1 MEKLIQKYARWFDT
15 AMIAIILLQLVG
27 AVIIILTKCIHCE
40 AVVSVVLSVIN
51 LMLLS
56 NSLRCNRTQ
65 QFVEWKVNAKI
76 LRYTLGLFIL
86 FHMVVFIMRGF
97 NMIEL
102 GSHLLLIDMLRKGEV
117 NKMPSVDITNLI
129 TVIVALFGGGV
140 VGVVIKALTE
150 KKKLNA
156 EANNTNIKSLLEID
170 QRMNERMTKLEERVA
185 NLEQENYKLKSEKLS
200 LEKETHKL
208 KLNIIE
214 LEEKNKKLEDENKSL
229 QEEIDNIKKGENAN
243 G

>member
-1 MEKLIQKYARWFDT
+1 MEKLIQKYAKLFDI

-86 FHMVVFIMRGF
+86 FHMVVCIMRGF

-102 GSHLLLIDMLRKGEV
+102 GSHLMNMLTIE
-117 NKMPSVDITNLI
+117 
-129 TVIVALFGGGV
+129 IV
-140 VGVVIKALTE
+140 LTYRI
-150 KKKLNA
+150 NS
-156 EANNTNIKSLLEID
+156 IR
-170 QRMNERMTKLEERVA
+170 Q
-185 NLEQENYKLKSEKLS
+185 
-200 LEKETHKL
+200 
-208 KLNIIE
+208 
-214 LEEKNKKLEDENKSL
+214 LEDLADRYVKERGSK
-229 QEEIDNIKKGENAN
+229 
-243 G
+243 